1 MIVVTKQLSSGASER
16 GEGRQRGE
24 YLHINIDFGRCT
36 LVHYKARARFLH
48 AMYHRRM
55 CSFVLAKKALVKKS
69 DVGRTSHRGCS
80 LCGCF
85 TSAGHRSEF
94 NHFSTSQAVR
104 TTQTLQGIARVQGKF
119 AATYQQNCNRWRAR
133 ESGPLRVQED
143 LRIIMKP
150 KYLLK
155 AGVNQADIFYLNNG
169 HNDKHLAWSI
179 VTSECIVEES

>member
-1 MIVVTKQLSSGASER
+1 MHLSEGKEDSG
-16 GEGRQRGE
+16 GE
-24 YLHINIDFGRCT
+24 YLHINIDFERCT

-94 NHFSTSQAVR
+94 NHFSISQAVR

-119 AATYQQNCNRWRAR
+119 AATYQQRGHSHRQLQI
-133 ESGPLRVQED
+133 SGGA
-143 LRIIMKP
+143 
-150 KYLLK
+150 K
-155 AGVNQADIFYLNNG
+155 ANSFKID
-169 HNDKHLAWSI
+169 
-179 VTSECIVEES
+179 